1 MHEDSQRFQGN
12 VLPVSDFAKIVCKN
26 EKNKKQ
32 IKKRYCDYLLSDRKR
47 IIAFNPF
54 TLVQCMV
61 SVCQRLRGN
70 EE

>member
-12 VLPVSDFAKIVCKN
+12 VLPVSEFAKIVCKN
-26 EKNKKQ
+26 EKIKRNKKNF
-32 IKKRYCDYLLSDRKR
+32 CDYLLSDRKR